1 MIKRTALIFLVS
13 LFCFSAAHAQTAT
26 PEAAARGFYR
36 WYLRELNRERNPI
49 DQSRPEMRK
58 RVSARLARY
67 LFSPKTEFGADYF
80 LDLQDRDESWV
91 NTVTVSPAKV
101 TGGTATVT
109 VTLPKTDFFERK
121 VLAVTLIREAGAWK
135 IDKVRGR

>member
-1 MIKRTALIFLVS
+1 
-13 LFCFSAAHAQTAT
+13 
-26 PEAAARGFYR
+26 
-36 WYLRELNRERNPI
+36 
-49 DQSRPEMRK
+49 
-58 RVSARLARY
+58 
-67 LFSPKTEFGADYF
+67 
-80 LDLQDRDESWV
+80 
-91 NTVTVSPAKV
+91 V